1 MIKVKN
7 LTKDY
12 GQFRALDGISFSVKK
27 GEILGFLGPNGAGKT
42 TTMRLITGFIK
53 PTEGKIIVSGYD
65 VEDNPLK
72 LKSQIGY
79 LPENLPLYPEMDVVS
94 YLRFVANIK
103 GLERSKINNS
113 VSNVIDM
120 CGLGTVVKRVIAN
133 LSKGFKQRVGI
144 AQSLVNDPRV
154 LILDEPSSGLDPKQ
168 IIEIRNLIRS
178 LAGDRTIILSS
189 HILPEVQMTCN
200 RVIIINKGK
209 IVAEDEQ
216 ANLSRY
222 LNRSHSYQILVK
234 RTSKAL
240 ISFIKNIDGVISV
253 NIDNTNPNI
262 LYIEAGTDIRANIIK
277 GLVGQKHELLEFKT
291 RDFSLEDVFL
301 KLTTEEEKT
310 L

>member
-1 MIKVKN
+1 MIEVKN

-12 GQFRALDGISFSVKK
+12 GQFRALDQISFSVNK

-53 PTEGKIIVSGYD
+53 PTEGNIIISGYD
-65 VEDNPLK
+65 VQENPIQV
-72 LKSQIGY
+72 KSQIGY
-79 LPENLPLYPEMDVVS
+79 LPENLPLYTEMDVLS
-94 YLRFVANIK
+94 YLRFVATIK
-103 GLERSKINNS
+103 GIERSKINNS
-113 VSNVIDM
+113 VSKVVDM
-120 CGLGTVVKRVIAN
+120 CGLGSVCKRVIAN

-144 AQSLVNDPRV
+144 AQSLINDPKV

-178 LAGDRTIILSS
+178 LAGDRTVILSS

-200 RVIIINKGK
+200 RVIIINRGK

-216 ANLSRY
+216 ANLSKY
-222 LNRSHSYQILVK
+222 LNRSHSYQLLAK

-240 ISFIKNIDGVISV
+240 ISFIKNISGVVSV
-253 NIDNTNPNI
+253 NKDETNPCI
-262 LYIEAGTDIRANIIK
+262 LYIEADIDVRSNIIK
-277 GLVGQKHELLEFKT
+277 SLVAQKHEFLEFKT

-301 KLTTEEEKT
+301 KLTTEEETK